1 MDFVFMSLLGFAFM
15 SLVLMLISLLL
26 ALLNLLIQVSNFKT
40 EIFKK
45 EISKKEIFI
54 YQPTC
59 LNRLTTTNPGLNTFQ
74 RNIDPR
80 KKFHL
85 TNFSKRLIV

>member
-1 MDFVFMSLLGFAFM
+1 MDLLLGFAFM
-15 SLVLMLISLLL
+15 SFAFVSFAFMWI
-26 ALLNLLIQVSNFKT
+26 SNFKK
-40 EIFKK
+40 EMFKK
-45 EISKKEIFI
+45 EISK

-59 LNRLTTTNPGLNTFQ
+59 LNRLITTNPGLNTFQ

-85 TNFSKRLIV
+85 TNFSMYLIV